1 MTTEVREAPR
11 FDAAAYKATT
21 REQWQ
26 AAAQAWSDW
35 GGFLR
40 DWLGGATELMLDL
53 AGVAEGSRVLD
64 VAAGAGDQS
73 IQAAERVG
81 PRGEVLATDI
91 SEAIL
96 AKARENAA
104 RAGLSNIRTQ
114 VADGEDLRVAH
125 ASFDA
130 AISRLGLI
138 YFPDLPR
145 ALSGMREALK
155 PGGSI
160 GAIVYS
166 TPDRNEFFSIPVSV
180 IRRRAALPAPLPG
193 QPGPFSLGSDGII
206 EARLREAGFRD
217 IVVKKV
223 DAPLRMKDAAE
234 CLRFEKESFGALHQ
248 MAAKLDDTGKAAAW
262 DEILRSLERF
272 AGPGG
277 FVGPCELLVA
287 AAKR

>member
-26 AAAQAWSDW
+26 AAAQSWSDW

-138 YFPDLPR
+138 YFPDLAR

-180 IRRRAALPAPLPG
+180 IRRRAALPAPLAG
-193 QPGPFSLGSDGII
+193 QPGPFSLGADGTI

-217 IVVKKV
+217 IVVKKF

-248 MAAKLDDTGKAAAW
+248 MAAKLDDSGKAAAW

-272 AGPGG
+272 AGPDG

>member
-26 AAAQAWSDW
+26 AAAQSWSDW

-138 YFPDLPR
+138 YFPDLAR

-166 TPDRNEFFSIPVSV
+166 TPDRNEFFSVPVSV

>member
-91 SEAIL
+91 SAAIL

-114 VADGEDLRVAH
+114 VADGEDLRVAR

-248 MAAKLDDTGKAAAW
+248 MAAKLDDPGKAAAW

-272 AGPGG
+272 AVPGG

>member
-91 SEAIL
+91 SAAIL

-138 YFPDLPR
+138 YFPDLAR

-248 MAAKLDDTGKAAAW
+248 MAAKLDDPGKAAAW

-272 AGPGG
+272 AVPGG

>member
-138 YFPDLPR
+138 YFPDLAR

-248 MAAKLDDTGKAAAW
+248 MAAKLDDSGKAAAW

>member
-138 YFPDLPR
+138 YFPDLAR

-223 DAPLRMKDAAE
+223 DAPLRMKDAAQ

-248 MAAKLDDTGKAAAW
+248 MAAKLDDSGKAAAW

-272 AGPGG
+272 AVPGG

>member
-114 VADGEDLRVAH
+114 VADGEDLRVAR

-248 MAAKLDDTGKAAAW
+248 MAAKLDDPGKAAAW

-272 AGPGG
+272 AVPGG

>member
-138 YFPDLPR
+138 YFPDLAC

>member
-138 YFPDLPR
+138 YFPDLAR

-223 DAPLRMKDAAE
+223 DAPLRMKDAAQ

-272 AGPGG
+272 AVPGG